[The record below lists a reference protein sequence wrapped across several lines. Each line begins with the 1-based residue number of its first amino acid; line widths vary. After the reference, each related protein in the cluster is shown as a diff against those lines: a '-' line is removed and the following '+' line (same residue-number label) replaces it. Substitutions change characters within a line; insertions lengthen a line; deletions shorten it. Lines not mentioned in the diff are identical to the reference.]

1 VTAVLVTVAGCVL
14 IVAGTALWSI
24 PAALVV
30 SGVMLAWAGL
40 IFDFEE

>member
-1 VTAVLVTVAGCVL
+1 VTAIAVTVLGCL
-14 IVAGTALWSI
+14 MIVAGVALWSI

-40 IFDFEE
+40 IFDFED